1 MGVFNSWDD
10 LEAAFESY
18 QSDTF
23 QMYKLRTSNSIK
35 DRNRSRSKQATK
47 RGSEPALW
55 DESLGYYTKTWNC
68 TH

>member
-1 MGVFNSWDD
+1 
-10 LEAAFESY
+10 Y

-35 DRNRSRSKQATK
+35 DRNRSRSKQAAK
-47 RGSEPALW
+47 RGSKPALW
-55 DESLGYYTKTWNC
+55 DESLGYYMKTWNC